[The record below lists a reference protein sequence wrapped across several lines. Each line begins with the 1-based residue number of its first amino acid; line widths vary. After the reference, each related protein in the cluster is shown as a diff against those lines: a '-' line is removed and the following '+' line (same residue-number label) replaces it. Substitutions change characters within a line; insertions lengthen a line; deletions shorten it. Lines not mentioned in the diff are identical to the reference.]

1 MIAVYFG
8 MSWSSNLNFRL
19 NFQLLNTSL
28 GFLSNSVQLLY
39 KMVGKVLIMLAF
51 KRVLAH
57 LGLILLWDKSK
68 EESEFFT
75 LRVELRK

>member
-1 MIAVYFG
+1 
-8 MSWSSNLNFRL
+8 MSWSSNLHFIL
-19 NFQLLNTSL
+19 NFQILNTTL
-28 GFLSNSVQLLY
+28 GFLSNNVQVLY
-39 KMVGKVLIMLAF
+39 KMVGKVFIVLAF

-57 LGLILLWDKSK
+57 LGLILLCDKSK

>member
-1 MIAVYFG
+1 
-8 MSWSSNLNFRL
+8 MS
-19 NFQLLNTSL
+19 
-28 GFLSNSVQLLY
+28 
-39 KMVGKVLIMLAF
+39 KPLITVITAIVLAF

-57 LGLILLWDKSK
+57 IGLILLCDKSK